1 MQRKVKLAKLQVR
14 PRRNNLHINEM
25 GKENAETQETCKKKM
40 QQIPN
45 GKFETDKEISID
57 RNNNRTGK
65 EKKRKQP
72 GRVILKALFVIQ
84 KFFQWCFLVA
94 S

>member
-1 MQRKVKLAKLQVR
+1 
-14 PRRNNLHINEM
+14 
-25 GKENAETQETCKKKM
+25 M

-84 KFFQWCFLVA
+84 KFFQWCFLVG

>member
-1 MQRKVKLAKLQVR
+1 
-14 PRRNNLHINEM
+14 
-25 GKENAETQETCKKKM
+25 M

-65 EKKRKQP
+65 EKKKNQP
-72 GRVILKALFVIQ
+72 RRVIVKALFVIQ
-84 KFFQWCFLVA
+84 KFFQWRFLVA